1 MQAFDRLAR
10 PIQKWIRSKGWREL
24 RDIQAR
30 ATHHILTK
38 DEHLIVAASTAGGK
52 TEAAFLPLLS
62 DVLDHEGPAGSG
74 FDVVYI
80 GPLKALIND
89 QCKRLHDICAETELK
104 VTPWHGDV
112 SASIKSRA
120 EKQPSGILLITPESL
135 EALFVRKG
143 NSIPRLFGRT
153 RAFIIDELHTFLDTE
168 RGVHLRSLMA
178 RLELS
183 IGRGIRKVGLSA
195 TLGDISLAKAYLDPD
210 RPEQVVD
217 IIAQSGEAELQMQL
231 RAYISGGEED
241 DAALRAVSDHLFDR
255 LRGSN
260 NLIFAGS
267 RGRVEEVADRLRK
280 KSEDERLPNEFYPH
294 HASLSKEHRE
304 FVEERLKSETL
315 PTTAVCTS
323 TLELGIDIGD
333 VTCVAQ
339 IGAPYTVAGLRQ
351 RLGRSGRRA
360 GQPAILRQY
369 AIETRIDQNSH
380 FADRLRLDLVRS
392 VAMINLLLI
401 GWCEAPNRRALHLST
416 FVQQILS
423 VIAERG
429 GASAK
434 RIFATLCEKGPFRSI
449 EQPLFVSV
457 LRHLGSPDV
466 ALIEQSED
474 GMLLLGRTGEKIV
487 EHYSFYAVFKT
498 PEEYRIVHNGRPL
511 GTLPIVQVLAP
522 KMALIFS
529 GRRWEV
535 LSVEE
540 ADKTILVKPAP
551 AGRPPKFGGEPG
563 LIDDCVIQEMKRV
576 YLDDNIPQYLDETAA
591 GLLSEARRNFKMLDL
606 ETKRI
611 VSTGETKS
619 VLATWQGS
627 VKSNTLALALAARGF
642 TVASYDGLLDV
653 DGKNAEC
660 PLEMALADIQA
671 SETQRIFTSST
682 NLNFDKFHPYLS
694 SELLQQDALSGRLDL
709 NALPALVDVI

>member
-30 ATHHILTK
+30 ATHHILTTH
-38 DEHLIVAASTAGGK
+38 EHLIVAASTAGGK

-62 DVLDHEGPAGSG
+62 DVLDREGPAGSG
-74 FDVVYI
+74 FDLVYI

-89 QCKRLHDICAETELK
+89 QCKRLQDICAETELK

-112 SASIKSRA
+112 SASIKSKA

-143 NSIPRLFGRT
+143 NSIPHLFART

-183 IGRGIRKVGLSA
+183 IGRSVRKIGLSA

-217 IIAQSGEAELQMQL
+217 IIAQGGEAELQMQL
-231 RAYISGGEED
+231 RAYINGGEED
-241 DAALRAVSDHLFDR
+241 DAALRAVSDHLFER

-260 NLIFAGS
+260 NLLFAGS
-267 RGRVEEVADRLRK
+267 RGRVEDVADRLRK

-339 IGAPYTVAGLRQ
+339 IGAPFTVAGLRQ

-416 FVQQILS
+416 FVHQILS

-429 GASAK
+429 GASTK

-449 EQPLFVSV
+449 EPALFVSV

-498 PEEYRIVHNGRPL
+498 PEEYRIVHKGKTL

-563 LIDDCVIQEMKRV
+563 LIDDRVIQEMRRV
-576 YLDDNIPQYLDETAA
+576 YLDDNIPQYLDETATD
-591 GLLSEARRNFKMLDL
+591 LLCEARRNFKMLGL
-606 ETKRI
+606 ETQRI
-611 VSTGETKS
+611 VSNGETKS
-619 VLATWQGS
+619 LLATWQGS
-627 VKSNTLALALAARGF
+627 VKSNTLALALTAKGF
-642 TVASYDGLLDV
+642 TVAAYDGLLDV

-660 PLEMALADIQA
+660 PLGTALSEIQA
-671 SETQRIFTSST
+671 AETPRIFTSST
-682 NLNFDKFHPYLS
+682 NLISDKFHTYLS

-709 NALPALVDVI
+709 NALPALADTA

>member
-30 ATHHILTK
+30 ATHHILTANG
-38 DEHLIVAASTAGGK
+38 HMIVAASTAGGK

-62 DVLDHEGPAGSG
+62 DVLDCEGPAGSG
-74 FDVVYI
+74 FDLIYV

-89 QCKRLHDICAETELK
+89 QCKRLQDICAETELK

-112 SASIKSRA
+112 SASIKSKA

-135 EALFVRKG
+135 EALFIRKG
-143 NSIPRLFGRT
+143 NSIPQLFGRA

-168 RGVHLRSLMA
+168 RGIHLRSLMT
-178 RLELS
+178 RIEISL
-183 IGRGIRKVGLSA
+183 GRTVRKVGLSA

-217 IIAQSGEAELQMQL
+217 IIAKAGEAELQMQL
-231 RAYISGGEED
+231 RAYISGGDED

-267 RGRVEEVADRLRK
+267 RGRVEDIADKLRK
-280 KSEDERLPNEFYPH
+280 RSEDECLPNEFYPH

-339 IGAPYTVAGLRQ
+339 IGAPFTVAGLRQ

-369 AIETRIDQNSH
+369 AIETRIDQGSH

-416 FVQQILS
+416 FVHQILS

-449 EQPLFVSV
+449 EPALFVSV

-466 ALIEQSED
+466 DLIEQSED
-474 GMLLLGRTGEKIV
+474 GMLLLGRTGDKVV

-498 PEEYRIVHNGRPL
+498 PEEYRIVHQGKTL
-511 GTLPIVQVLAP
+511 GTLPVVQVLAP

-563 LIDDCVIQEMKRV
+563 LIDDRVIQEMKRV
-576 YLDDNIPQYLDETAA
+576 YLADDIPQYLDETATD
-591 GLLSEARRNFKMLDL
+591 LLCEARRNFKMLGL
-606 ETKRI
+606 ETQRI
-611 VSTGETKS
+611 VTTGENKAL
-619 VLATWQGS
+619 LATWQGS
-627 VKSNTLALALAARGF
+627 VKSNTLALALAAKGF
-642 TVASYDGLLDV
+642 TVAAYDGLLDV

-660 PLEMALADIQA
+660 TLETAVTEIQA
-671 SETQRIFTSST
+671 AETPRIFTSST
-682 NLNFDKFHPYLS
+682 NLIYDKFHPYLS

-709 NALPALVDVI
+709 NALRILAEIA

>member
-30 ATHHILTK
+30 ATHQILTK
-38 DEHLIVAASTAGGK
+38 NEHLIVAASTAGGK

-62 DVLDHEGPAGSG
+62 NVLDHEGPAGSG
-74 FDVVYI
+74 FDLVYI

-89 QCKRLHDICAETELK
+89 QCKRLEDICAETELR

-112 SASIKSRA
+112 SASIKSKA

-143 NSIPRLFGRT
+143 NSIPHLFGRT

-183 IGRGIRKVGLSA
+183 IGRRVRKVGLSA
-195 TLGDISLAKAYLDPD
+195 TLGDISLAKAYLDSD
-210 RPEQVVD
+210 RPDQVED
-217 IIAQSGEAELQMQL
+217 IIAQGGEAELHMQL

-241 DAALRAVSDHLFDR
+241 DAALRAISDHLFDR

-267 RGRVEEVADRLRK
+267 RGRVEDVADRLRR
-280 KSEDERLPNEFYPH
+280 KSEEERLPNEFYPH

-304 FVEERLKSETL
+304 FVEERLKSAAL
-315 PTTAVCTS
+315 PTTAICTS

-339 IGAPYTVAGLRQ
+339 IGAPFTVAGLRQ

-369 AIETRIDQNSH
+369 AIETQIDQDSH
-380 FADRLRLDLVRS
+380 FTDRLRLGLVRS
-392 VAMINLLLI
+392 VAMINLLLS

-416 FVQQILS
+416 FVHQILS
-423 VIAERG
+423 IIAERG

-434 RIFATLCEKGPFRSI
+434 RIFATLCDKGPFRSI
-449 EQPLFVSV
+449 EPALFVSV

-474 GMLLLGRTGEKIV
+474 GMLLLGKTGEKIV

-498 PEEYRIVHNGRPL
+498 PEEYRIVHHGKTL

-551 AGRPPKFGGEPG
+551 SGRPPKFGGEPG
-563 LIDDCVIQEMKRV
+563 LIDDRVIEEMRGV
-576 YLDDNIPQYLDETAA
+576 YLGDDIPNYLDETAA
-591 GLLSEARRNFKMLDL
+591 GLLCEARRNFKLL
-606 ETKRI
+606 GLKTKRI
-611 VSTGETKS
+611 LSTGETKS
-619 VLATWQGS
+619 LLATWQGS
-627 VKSNTLALALAARGF
+627 VKSNTLALALTAKGF
-642 TVASYDGLLDV
+642 TVTAYDGMLDIE
-653 DGKNAEC
+653 GKKAEC
-660 PLEMALADIQA
+660 SLEAALVEIQA
-671 SETQRIFTSST
+671 AETPYIFTSST
-682 NLNFDKFHPYLS
+682 NLIYDKFHPYLS
-694 SELLQQDALSGRLDL
+694 SELLQQDAMSGRLDL
-709 NALPALVDVI
+709 NALPTLAALA